1 MANGTTID
9 YSGKVAI
16 VTGGASGMGAA
27 AARLVTESGG
37 RVVIA
42 DIDAK
47 TGEAHADRLGA
58 RARFIRTDVTAIDDT
73 KKLMAATVEA
83 FGRIDVLFNNAGMGS
98 LGDTAT
104 LEPADWYRIID
115 VNLNSA
121 YLMTKAAL
129 PYLRA
134 AGGGSIVNTASVS
147 GLAGDYGMVAYNAAK
162 GGLVNLTRSLA
173 IDHAKDNIRV
183 NAICPGII
191 ADTTMASKLADGPG
205 GLATWNARIPMR
217 RTGFAIEVARVMV
230 FVASDLAS
238 YMTGSVIVVDG
249 GLTSHTGMP
258 TPDDFAAAAVAVR

>member
-1 MANGTTID
+1 MTKNTTINFG
-9 YSGKVAI
+9 GKVAI

-27 AARLVTESGG
+27 VARLIAESGG

-42 DIDAK
+42 DIDA
-47 TGEAHADRLGA
+47 TAGPALAGELGA
-58 RARFIRTDVTAIDDT
+58 MARFVRADVTRVDDT
-73 KKLMAATVEA
+73 QKLVAATVDA
-83 FGRIDVLFNNAGMGS
+83 FGRIDILFNNAGKGS

-104 LEPADWYRIID
+104 LDPADWREIID

-121 YLMTKAAL
+121 YLVTKAAL
-129 PYLRA
+129 PHLKA

-147 GLAGDYGMVAYNAAK
+147 GLAGDYGMIAYNAAK
-162 GGLVNLTRSLA
+162 AGLVNLTRSLA
-173 IDHAKDNIRV
+173 LDHAKDKIRV
-183 NAICPGII
+183 NAICPGVI
-191 ADTTMASKLADGPG
+191 ADTAMASKLPEGPG

-249 GLTSHTGMP
+249 GLTAHTGMP
-258 TPDDFAAAAVAVR
+258 TPDDFAAAARA

>member
-1 MANGTTID
+1 MTKNTTINFG
-9 YSGKVAI
+9 GKVAI

-27 AARLVTESGG
+27 VARLIAESGG

-42 DIDAK
+42 DIDA
-47 TGEAHADRLGA
+47 TAGPALAGELGA
-58 RARFIRTDVTAIDDT
+58 MARFVRADVTRVDDT
-73 KKLMAATVEA
+73 QKLVAATVDA
-83 FGRIDVLFNNAGMGS
+83 FGRIDILFNNAGKGS

-104 LEPADWYRIID
+104 LDPADWREIID
-115 VNLNSA
+115 VNLSSA
-121 YLMTKAAL
+121 YLVTKAAL
-129 PYLRA
+129 PHLKA

-162 GGLVNLTRSLA
+162 AGLVNLTRSLA
-173 IDHAKDNIRV
+173 LDHAKDKIRV
-183 NAICPGII
+183 NAICPGVI
-191 ADTTMASKLADGPG
+191 ADTAMASKLPEGPG

-249 GLTSHTGMP
+249 GLTAHTGMP
-258 TPDDFAAAAVAVR
+258 TPDDFAAAARA